1 MPTQRLV
8 SKQSHCCSRD
18 IHFTSNNTARGV
30 NSILFSHKIGLN
42 QDTGESL
49 SVLWSD
55 FMWDFNSLLEMK
67 VASHRKHSK
76 DPHDLWCIMTPCFV
90 GNPFPHSKHWF
101 ENCWPQ
107 LCSWTWCKQKI
118 IVHYYKVYL
127 EIRLASKNLSTL
139 ETIIAYWLA
148 RRLFHLKSRLAFY
161 WIMY

>member
-1 MPTQRLV
+1 MSTGHVELPMPTQRVV

-107 LCSWTWCKQKI
+107 LCSWTWCKQK
-118 IVHYYKVYL
+118 
-127 EIRLASKNLSTL
+127 SQC
-139 ETIIAYWLA
+139 TIIKCTWRSGL
-148 RRLFHLKSRLAFY
+148 LPKISPHSKQS
-161 WIMY
+161 